1 MLYHLRLLPY
11 LAPPT
16 HHSTAAWG
24 DTCTCSYDAAPS
36 ASRAGLHRAWAC
48 RPSLP
53 GPARAARS
61 RFQAGHGTRREGGEG
76 RGGEDSFPILRPK
89 LPGYVL
95 LYYVHTNVP
104 PPGGVRE
111 RASLRIPNR
120 EVGSIVETA
129 LDGGDGQYPLSLYLS
144 LPWPFPATTPPPP
157 KSLSCVRGCVTKLTY
172 PRRAVRGA
180 PSLSLPTPQDQ
191 GQDPD
196 R

>member
-1 MLYHLRLLPY
+1 ML
-11 LAPPT
+11 
-16 HHSTAAWG
+16 
-24 DTCTCSYDAAPS
+24 
-36 ASRAGLHRAWAC
+36 LHRHRGLGSIAPGHVALPSQDPLALHVHDS
-48 RPSLP
+48 RPVMEQ
-53 GPARAARS
+53 G
-61 RFQAGHGTRREGGEG
+61 GREGRG

-129 LDGGDGQYPLSLYLS
+129 LDGGDGQYPLSLSLS
-144 LPWPFPATTPPPP
+144 SLALSHHTPPP
-157 KSLSCVRGCVTKLTY
+157 SLSCVRGCVTKLTY